1 MKETEN
7 SRGGAFNPRSFDHIL
22 AAKKLQDD
30 GAKVYINTL
39 DKDFLANPKSIS
51 FGFRTQ
57 PFSADVLFNDGDII
71 TVGTLQFKVLH
82 TPGHTKGSSCF
93 IIGDTIFTGDTMF
106 YQDYGRTDFPGGSQ
120 ADMENSLRKL
130 LNLHGDYNILPGHM
144 RESTLEH
151 ERKYNPIVL

>member
-1 MKETEN
+1 
-7 SRGGAFNPRSFDHIL
+7 
-22 AAKKLQDD
+22 
-30 GAKVYINTL
+30 
-39 DKDFLANPKSIS
+39 
-51 FGFRTQ
+51 
-57 PFSADVLFNDGDII
+57 
-71 TVGTLQFKVLH
+71 
-82 TPGHTKGSSCF
+82 
-93 IIGDTIFTGDTMF
+93 MF